1 MTGTTTGT
9 SGGTGTT
16 RTDLLALD
24 LDTLAALANRGLVK
38 RAAKELDAGAG
49 AVLSE
54 EEDGTLHGTF
64 PDGTEASLPPAA
76 GLDQGACTCGA
87 PGICRHVLGL
97 VLACQRAAAGSLAAT
112 GGNGGTGTSS
122 HGSGDGASDDGATAR
137 SGDSGAARGDGG
149 ATVRTDD
156 GAQARTGDEAA
167 PRADHEAPARVARV
181 PWSPGAIDDDA
192 LSAAVGAR
200 SVATARRTLARG
212 YTARL
217 HHPTAESPAAWAELP
232 TCTVRFP
239 VPAPAGIGH
248 AVTDAATARRGE
260 VIALAVW
267 AFRAATEAD
276 PADPPAQIDVGG
288 SGGWAHAGGPE
299 TGAAAALLDD
309 LLLDGAAHAGP
320 VLATALRRTREE
332 LSARALHWPAGIL
345 ADLTEQLD
353 DHAARGARY
362 RAERYAALITEFHAR
377 LRAAS
382 RDTGLAASQV
392 LGSGERGDT
401 ALRRVRLTAL
411 GCRISGTPGDR
422 TAEVFLAHAGAGTG
436 LVLRRRWELAPGQE
450 PTGPELAPR
459 RLAGSSLG
467 AVARANL
474 VSESASRTPGLSVT
488 IGAGRLASTSVTP
501 VGSAWADLPEP
512 LLVRDFAAHARE
524 LDRLPPYLVRPRTE
538 AGSVRVVEVQEVGEL
553 GYDPAEQRLEAT
565 VRDAYGAV
573 GVVSA
578 THNPYSPGALDV
590 LAECLDGGR
599 GEVRRVSAFVRVTGD
614 GLVFDPIAVMTA
626 EGVVV
631 PDLTP
636 AAGSRLVPSLFPR
649 PRDPL
654 SEAMDGALSAMASA
668 AGLGLRHLG
677 GPARAGLEESATAL
691 SRTGLTTAA
700 GLVRGFL
707 GALREEGPEAAVR
720 PWLDAQIHLLTA
732 LELHARAT

>member
-1 MTGTTTGT
+1 M
-9 SGGTGTT
+9 SATT

-38 RAAKELDAGAG
+38 RATKELDAGTG
-49 AVLSE
+49 AVLSADG
-54 EEDGTLHGTF
+54 DGTLHGRF
-64 PDGTEASLPPAA
+64 PDGTETSLPPGA
-76 GLDQGACTCGA
+76 GLDQGACSCGA
-87 PGICRHVLGL
+87 AGICRHLLGL
-97 VLACQRAAAGSLAAT
+97 VLAYGRAAAGSPVAGART
-112 GGNGGTGTSS
+112 GAGGGD
-122 HGSGDGASDDGATAR
+122 GDGDGGVINDGGGVDDRGGDGA
-137 SGDSGAARGDGG
+137 
-149 ATVRTDD
+149 
-156 GAQARTGDEAA
+156 A
-167 PRADHEAPARVARV
+167 PAPARWE
-181 PWSPGAIDDDA
+181 PWSPGAIDDEA

-217 HHPTAESPAAWAELP
+217 HHPTAEEPAAWAELP

-239 VPAPAGIGH
+239 VPAPDGIGH

-267 AFRAATEAD
+267 AFRAATGAD
-276 PADPPAQIDVGG
+276 PAAPPAQVDVGG
-288 SGGWAHAGGPE
+288 SGGTGGWAHAIGSEPA
-299 TGAAAALLDD
+299 AAAALLDD

-320 VLATALRRTREE
+320 VLATALRRTRDE

-353 DHAARGARY
+353 DHAARGTRY

-382 RDTGLAASQV
+382 RDTGLAASQI

-411 GCRISGTPGDR
+411 GCRISGTPADR
-422 TAEVFLAHAGAGTG
+422 TAEVYLAHARAGTS
-436 LVLRRRWELAPGQE
+436 LVLRRRWESAPGQE
-450 PTGPELAPR
+450 PTGPELAAR
-459 RLAGSSLG
+459 RLAGSTLG

-501 VGSAWADLPEP
+501 VGAAWADLPEP
-512 LLVRDFAAHARE
+512 LLLRDFAAHARA

-538 AGSVRVVEVQEVGEL
+538 AGSVHVVEVREVGEV

-565 VRDAYGAV
+565 VRDADGSAAL
-573 GVVSA
+573 VSS

-590 LAECLDGGR
+590 LAECLNGR
-599 GEVRRVSAFVRVTGD
+599 RGAVRYLSAFVRVTGD

-626 EGVVV
+626 EGVTV

-636 AAGSRLVPSLFPR
+636 ATGSRLVPSLLPR

-654 SEAMDGALSAMASA
+654 TEAMENALSALASA

-677 GPARAGLEESATAL
+677 EPTRAALEDSATSL

-700 GLVRGFL
+700 ALIRTFL
-707 GALREEGPEAAVR
+707 TTLRTQGPHAATH
-720 PWLDAQIHLLTA
+720 PWLNTQIHLLAT
-732 LELHARAT
+732 LELHARTT